1 MNEQKYYKQ
10 IKELIETYEVN
21 NKVRYLQDN
30 HEKLLTNWKIGKTL
44 VEAQG
49 GLNRA
54 KYGDGLI
61 KKWAKNLEAN
71 YGKNYQDRELRKM
84 RQFYLLYPKWGAVS
98 PTLSWTHYRY
108 LLAIKNEGERNYY
121 INQVLLNHLSVRELR
136 ELIKSKSYNR
146 LSLKDKENIKLIEN
160 NNNVNLTIEDMIK
173 DPILIKIDSNIN
185 KLDEKAIHK
194 YIISM
199 LENKFLELGTGFTL
213 AGHEYKIMIN
223 NHTYK
228 IDLLFFN
235 YLLNAFIV
243 VELKTREYNPKD
255 KGQLEF
261 YVNYVDKNIKLDK
274 HNSTIGLLIVKKK
287 DKYVIEYV
295 TNEGIYVTTYKLIA

>member
-84 RQFYLLYPKWGAVS
+84 RQFYLVFPNLPTVS
-98 PTLSWTHYRY
+98 ANLSWSVMVE
-108 LLAIKNEGERNYY
+108 LFSLKNENERSYY
-121 INQVLLNHLSVRELR
+121 INQVILNNLSVRELR
-136 ELIKSKSYNR
+136 ELIKSKAGDYC
-146 LSLKDKENIKLIEN
+146 LLKIK
-160 NNNVNLTIEDMIK
+160 
-173 DPILIKIDSNIN
+173 KI
-185 KLDEKAIHK
+185 
-194 YIISM
+194 
-199 LENKFLELGTGFTL
+199 
-213 AGHEYKIMIN
+213 
-223 NHTYK
+223 
-228 IDLLFFN
+228 
-235 YLLNAFIV
+235 
-243 VELKTREYNPKD
+243 
-255 KGQLEF
+255 
-261 YVNYVDKNIKLDK
+261 
-274 HNSTIGLLIVKKK
+274 
-287 DKYVIEYV
+287 
-295 TNEGIYVTTYKLIA
+295 